1 MIKQKFEPA
10 KNTNKPKKILKKK
23 KSCSSRF
30 RKVIEKFNQKIVWEI
45 K

>member
-23 KSCSSRF
+23 K
-30 RKVIEKFNQKIVWEI
+30 VAQVDLEK
-45 K
+45 